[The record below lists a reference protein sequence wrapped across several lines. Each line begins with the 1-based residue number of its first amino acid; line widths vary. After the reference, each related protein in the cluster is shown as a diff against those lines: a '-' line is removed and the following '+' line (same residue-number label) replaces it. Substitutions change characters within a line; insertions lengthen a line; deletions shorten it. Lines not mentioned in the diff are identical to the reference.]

1 MTVENKARINLS
13 IRVEH
18 SAREGNKMRK
28 IVGKMLTLHI
38 ALVLLCISGQSLA
51 QDDDDALEEIVT
63 IGTRSADRSVENSA
77 VPVDIITA
85 EDLLRSPNIG
95 GELGGLLQ
103 SAIPSFSM
111 PRQSNSDQTDIVRS
125 AQLRGL
131 SPDQVLV
138 LVNGKRR
145 HINSVISTESKVGRG
160 SAAVDFNN
168 IPTSAIKRIE
178 VLRDGA
184 AAQYGSDAIA
194 GVINIV
200 LKDNAEGGDIS
211 VSYGAHLTELEP
223 VNEDITDGETVTV
236 SANHG
241 FSFENGFINLS
252 AEYRDRSS
260 TNRSG
265 FDQLPTIGFAE
276 FISPIPPSGTPE
288 AAPND
293 ALAGQRNYLLGDGE
307 STDINLMFNAGYD
320 LSSGFKLYSFG
331 SYSYRSGEGSNFFR
345 YPVSANNVISVY
357 PQGFVPLFDVDIT
370 DFSIAGGVKGE
381 LANGWNVDAS
391 VVHGSNEFSN
401 GLKNSIN
408 SSLGTASPTKFDT
421 GEYEYSQT
429 VLNFDAAKG
438 YEFGDVPVNVAAGL
452 EFRFE
457 DYSTEAG
464 DPESF
469 IAGTAVGCL
478 PCVTFGNDDTTKI
491 GSQGMAGLQ
500 PSDVVDE
507 DRFAYSAYLDLEFD
521 ITEDL
526 LLSVA
531 GRFEDYDDFGN
542 TVNGKI
548 AARYELIPGFAVRG
562 SVSTGFRAPSLA
574 QAFFAGTTTSF
585 GVGGGLVQTLSL
597 PVSDP
602 VAVANGAVELDAEDS
617 VSKSI
622 GFTWFHDSGFNL
634 TFDYY
639 EVDIDDR
646 IALSQNIPV
655 TGVPGVDAI
664 RFFTN
669 VADTETSGFDVVADY
684 EYEGWRFSAAYNDTE
699 TDVVNNPDRAIFG
712 IEEQNT
718 YETAA
723 PEDKVILTGS
733 WSNDKISALLR
744 ATRFGKTERIFDFG
758 GGFEPQQVYDAEWV
772 VDADVRYSFTDNWD
786 IAVGG
791 ANLFD
796 EYPDES
802 IFDISF
808 FGNLPYDVLSTSVN
822 GRYLYLKASFR
833 Y

>member
-1 MTVENKARINLS
+1 
-13 IRVEH
+13 
-18 SAREGNKMRK
+18 MRK
-28 IVGKMLTLHI
+28 TDHNVISVPVA
-38 ALVLLCISGQSLA
+38 ALLLYMSGPGFA
-51 QDDDDALEEIVT
+51 QDDDDALEEIVA
-63 IGTRSADRSVENSA
+63 IGTRSADRSVADSP

-85 EDLLRSPNIG
+85 ADLLRSPNIG

-200 LKDNAEGGDIS
+200 LKDNADGGEVS
-211 VSYGAHLTELEP
+211 VSYGAHKTELEP
-223 VNEDITDGETVTV
+223 VNQDITDGETVTV
-236 SANHG
+236 SANQGIAFGEG
-241 FSFENGFINLS
+241 FVNLS
-252 AEYRDRSS
+252 LEYRDRSS

-265 FDQLPTIGFAE
+265 FDQLPTIGFGE
-276 FISPIPPSGTPE
+276 FINPIPSSGTPE
-288 AAPND
+288 AAAND
-293 ALAGQRNYLLGDGE
+293 ALAGQRNYLLGDGD
-307 STDINLMFNAGYD
+307 STDINLMFNAGYE
-320 LSSGFKLYSFG
+320 LSSGYELYSFG
-331 SYSYRSGEGSNFFR
+331 SYSERSGEGYNFFR
-345 YPVSANNVISVY
+345 YPVSANNVTSVY
-357 PQGFVPLFDVDIT
+357 PGGFVPLSDVDIS
-370 DFSIAGGVKGE
+370 DLSIGGGIRGE
-381 LANGWNVDAS
+381 LATGWHVDAS
-391 VVHGSNEFSN
+391 AVYGSNEFSN

-408 SSLGTASPTKFDT
+408 SSLGAASPTRFNT

-438 YEFGDVPVNVAAGL
+438 YEFGAVPVNVAAGL
-452 EFRFE
+452 EGRFE

-478 PCVTFGNDDTTKI
+478 ACVTFGNDDPTKI
-491 GSQGMAGLQ
+491 GSQGGAGLQ
-500 PSDVVDE
+500 PSDAVDE
-507 DRFAYSAYLDLEFD
+507 NRFAYSAYVDLEFD
-521 ITEDL
+521 INEDF

-531 GRFEDYDDFGN
+531 GRFEDYDDFGT
-542 TVNGKI
+542 TVNGKL
-548 AARYELIPGFAVRG
+548 AARYELAPGFALRG
-562 SVSTGFRAPSLA
+562 SLSTGFRAPSLA
-574 QAFFAGTTTSF
+574 QAFFAGTTSSF
-585 GVGGGLVQTLSL
+585 GAGGGLVQTLSL

-602 VAVANGAVELDAEDS
+602 LAIANGAVELDSEDS
-617 VSKSI
+617 VSRSI
-622 GFTWFHDSGFNL
+622 GFTWFDDSGFNL
-634 TFDYY
+634 TVDYY

-655 TGVPGVDAI
+655 SGVPGVGAV

-669 VADTETSGFDVVADY
+669 VADTETSGFDVVAAFAL
-684 EYEGWRFSAAYNDTE
+684 ESWRFSAAYNATD
-699 TDVVNNPDRAIFG
+699 TDVVNNPNRAIFG

-718 YETAA
+718 FETAA
-723 PEDKVILTGS
+723 PEDKAILTGA
-733 WSNDKISALLR
+733 WSNDKVSALLR
-744 ATRFGKTERIFDFG
+744 ATRFGETERIFDFG
-758 GGFEPQQVYDAEWV
+758 GGFEPQQVYGAEWV
-772 VDADVRYSFTDNWD
+772 IDADLRYSITDNWD

-796 EYPDES
+796 TYPDKS

-808 FGNLPYDVLSTSVN
+808 FGNLPYDVLSPVGVN
-822 GRYLYLKASFR
+822 GRYLYIKTSLR

>member
-1 MTVENKARINLS
+1 
-13 IRVEH
+13 
-18 SAREGNKMRK
+18 MRK
-28 IVGKMLTLHI
+28 IANKMLTVHI
-38 ALVLLCISGQSLA
+38 ALVLLCAGGQSFA
-51 QDDDDALEEIVT
+51 QDDADTLEEIVA

-200 LKDNAEGGDIS
+200 LKDSADGGEVS
-211 VSYGAHLTELEP
+211 VSYGAHKTKLEP
-223 VNEDITDGETVTV
+223 INENITDGETVTV
-236 SANHG
+236 STNHG
-241 FSFENGFINLS
+241 FSLGNGFIDLS
-252 AEYRDRSS
+252 LEYRDRSS

-265 FDQLPTIGFAE
+265 FDQLPTIGFGE
-276 FISPIPPSGTPE
+276 FINPIPSSGTPE
-288 AAPND
+288 AAAND
-293 ALAGQRNYLLGDGE
+293 ALAGQRNYRLGDGDT
-307 STDINLMFNAGYD
+307 TDLNLMFNAGYD
-320 LSSGFKLYSFG
+320 LSSGFELYGFG
-331 SYSYRSGEGSNFFR
+331 SYSDRSGEGYNFFR
-345 YPVSANNVISVY
+345 YPVSANNVTSVY
-357 PQGFVPLFDVDIT
+357 PGGFVPLSDVDIT
-370 DFSIAGGVKGE
+370 DLSMGGGIRGE
-381 LANGWNVDAS
+381 LANGWRVDAS
-391 VVHGSNEFSN
+391 AVYGSNEFSN

-408 SSLGTASPTKFDT
+408 SSLGAASPTKFDT
-421 GEYEYSQT
+421 GQYEYSQT
-429 VLNFDAAKG
+429 VLNFDAVKG

-452 EFRFE
+452 EGRFE
-457 DYSTEAG
+457 NYNTEAG
-464 DPESF
+464 DPESY

-478 PCVTFGNDDTTKI
+478 ACVTFGNSDPTKI
-491 GSQGMAGLQ
+491 GSQGGAGLQ

-507 DRFAYSAYLDLEFD
+507 DRFAYSAYVDLEFD
-521 ITEDL
+521 ISEDF

-542 TVNGKI
+542 TVNGKL
-548 AARYELIPGFAVRG
+548 AARYELVPGFAVRG
-562 SVSTGFRAPSLA
+562 SLSTGFRAPSLA

-585 GVGGGLVQTLSL
+585 GGGGSLVQTLSL

-602 VAVANGAVELDAEDS
+602 LAIANGAVELDSEDS
-617 VSKSI
+617 VSRSI
-622 GFTWFHDSGFNL
+622 GFTWFNDSGFNL

-655 TGVPGVDAI
+655 TGVPGVGAV

-669 VADTETSGFDVVADY
+669 VADTETSGFDVVAGYQNDS
-684 EYEGWRFSAAYNDTE
+684 WRFSAAYNDTD

-712 IEEQNT
+712 IEEKNT
-718 YETAA
+718 FETAA
-723 PEDKVILTGS
+723 PENKMILTGS
-733 WSNDKISALLR
+733 WSGDKISALLR
-744 ATRFGKTERIFDFG
+744 ATRFGETERIFDFG
-758 GGFEPQQVYDAEWV
+758 GGFEPQQVYGAEWV
-772 VDADVRYSFTDNWD
+772 VDADVRYTINDNWD
-786 IAVGG
+786 VSVGG

-796 EYPDES
+796 TYPDES

-808 FGNLPYDVLSTSVN
+808 FGNLPYDVLSPVGVN
-822 GRYLYLKASFR
+822 GRYLYVKTSLR